1 MDPRLAWS
9 LGKLPGSH
17 ESQDLRG
24 RVVDSAFSILMPR
37 RLITLAPTLDGALP
51 LETMVAAYCPLP
63 EEGGASTACGDVV
76 VLRGGMG
83 ALQQGLDLIQPLVGD
98 DLPCW
103 VWWNSSLD
111 EPPEMLDA
119 LAPIPRRLVIDSS
132 LGNPRRCLDVLHERI
147 SSGQAINDLNW
158 LRLRSWR
165 QSLAMVFDPP
175 SRRDALHHV
184 VQLDIDVEGDH
195 PVKGLLLA
203 AWIADRLGWH
213 RVTSYAVDGDGLGSG
228 YVAEFERTDG
238 ANVRFRLMPIPVGVP
253 KSHPGAIMGLRM
265 ICQPRN
271 EAGSVCD
278 SLFGVGGL
286 HASGIRRHGQHGAG
300 GGCGSPAGR
309 KRGKGDGPA
318 AGRWPRFR
326 RSPSGSGGAAGR
338 PAAAH
343 VSCVIAA
350 PCSGSGKTLLSLALA
365 AVARQRG
372 ETFQPFKVGPDYL
385 DPQLLGAVA
394 ERPCRNLDPLL
405 CGEEWVARCYRWH
418 GRRAERVLVEGVMGL
433 FDGRG
438 PSSEGSTAAVAHQL
452 GLPVVLVVEASRQA
466 GSLAALVR
474 GFRDHGPPSVRLA
487 GVVLNRVGS
496 ERHRAL
502 LSEALAAIEVPLL
515 GVLPHH
521 PSLALPFPPSGPA
534 APRGAARSG

>member
-1 MDPRLAWS
+1 MSAQLTLQAPLELPPAEVTPYLDKLWDHGLEGSTGAATFTLIIWEPSWLEQQMVRIGRVDGPISGLLSQELLDAARASVPECDLPHSTAPMDPRLAWT
-9 LGKLPGSH
+9 LGKLSGSH
-17 ESQDLRG
+17 DSQDLRG

-63 EEGGASTACGDVV
+63 EEGGAGTACGDVV

-147 SSGQAINDLNW
+147 SAGQAINDLNW

-238 ANVRFRLMPIPVGVP
+238 ATIRFRLMPIPVGVP
-253 KSHPGAIMGLRM
+253 KSHPGAIVGLRM
-265 ICQPRN
+265 ICQPETRPALCVILCS
-271 EAGSVCD
+271 ES
-278 SLFGVGGL
+278 GGCMRL
-286 HASGIRRHGQHGAG
+286 ESGGMASMELVEDVVPLPEESEEREMARLLAG
-300 GGCGSPAGR
+300 GHDSA
-309 KRGKGDGPA
+309 
-318 AGRWPRFR
+318 
-326 RSPSGSGGAAGR
+326 
-338 PAAAH
+338 
-343 VSCVIAA
+343 
-350 PCSGSGKTLLSLALA
+350 
-365 AVARQRG
+365 
-372 ETFQPFKVGPDYL
+372 
-385 DPQLLGAVA
+385 
-394 ERPCRNLDPLL
+394 DPLL
-405 CGEEWVARCYRWH
+405 A
-418 GRRAERVLVEGVMGL
+418 
-433 FDGRG
+433 
-438 PSSEGSTAAVAHQL
+438 AAV
-452 GLPVVLVVEASRQA
+452 P
-466 GSLAALVR
+466 LAAQ
-474 GFRDHGPPSVRLA
+474 
-487 GVVLNRVGS
+487 
-496 ERHRAL
+496 L
-502 LSEALAAIEVPLL
+502 LPM
-515 GVLPHH
+515 
-521 PSLALPFPPSGPA
+521 
-534 APRGAARSG
+534 